1 MAEKSKK
8 INKVKK
14 ENKKIVPLK
23 KETTK
28 VEKVVKKT
36 ANVGAASKS
45 FWKNNKSTIIIV
57 GFIVLLLAVTF
68 LIEGNEKKSTEVDYS
83 SVGTEIKA
91 WYDDTQKDQNV
102 VTVIA
107 LSYCGY
113 CANYKPIITA
123 LSSERGFKLYWFEI
137 DTMSEEDSAALQNT
151 YKLEQYSGSSPYTV
165 VTKKGAFVK
174 DVVGYM
180 EKAELVSFLEGAGA
194 L

>member
-14 ENKKIVPLK
+14 ETKKIVPLK

-102 VTVIA
+102 VTVLLYHTVDIV
-107 LSYCGY
+107 LIINLLLLHYLLKEDL
-113 CANYKPIITA
+113 NYIGLK
-123 LSSERGFKLYWFEI
+123 
-137 DTMSEEDSAALQNT
+137 
-151 YKLEQYSGSSPYTV
+151 
-165 VTKKGAFVK
+165 
-174 DVVGYM
+174 
-180 EKAELVSFLEGAGA
+180 
-194 L
+194 